1 MSYKPNDPRSKLGRQ
16 LLHDLGDREAAERR
30 AGPRFL
36 APVLDVMI
44 NRQVYKTVDWGLGA
58 LVIKDFDKTTSIGAK
73 FSATVSRP
81 GEPENAHKATV
92 QVLRIET
99 QRQRITLQLVE
110 VGKGM
115 LGWLAD
121 LQMHGGIP
129 TQTR

>member
-16 LLHDLGDREAAERR
+16 LLRDLGEREEERR

-58 LVIKDFDKTTSIGAK
+58 LVVEFDKPASIGAK
-73 FSATVSRP
+73 FAVTVSRA
-81 GEPENAHKATV
+81 EDPETAHRATV
-92 QVLRIET
+92 QVLRIESK
-99 QRQRITLQLVE
+99 RRRITLQLVE

-115 LGWLAD
+115 LGWLGD
-121 LQMHGGIP
+121 LQMNGGIP
-129 TQTR
+129 KQS